1 MGAEAMQ
8 VRRASPRDA
17 PELAELLREIGW
29 FESLRNEPLKETSRR
44 VSEHIAQCSADN
56 SHSVFVAESPDGQI
70 VGYGS
75 VHWLPY
81 LFLPGPEGYVSE
93 LFVRESARAQGVGKQ
108 LLCAIETEA
117 KARGCVRLSLINL
130 RNRESYQRQFYI
142 KAGWEERSEAANF
155 IYLIR

>member
-1 MGAEAMQ
+1 MR
-8 VRRASPRDA
+8 VRRVSAQDA
-17 PELAELLREIGW
+17 LQLAKLLREIGW
-29 FESLRNEPLKETSRR
+29 FESLSSEPLQEISRR
-44 VSEHIAQCSADN
+44 VGAHLAQCLADD
-56 SHSVFVAESPDGQI
+56 SHSVFVAESPDGEI

-108 LLCAIETEA
+108 LLHAIEVEA

-130 RNRESYQRQFYI
+130 RHRESYQRQFYV
-142 KAGWEERSEAANF
+142 KAGWEERREAANF